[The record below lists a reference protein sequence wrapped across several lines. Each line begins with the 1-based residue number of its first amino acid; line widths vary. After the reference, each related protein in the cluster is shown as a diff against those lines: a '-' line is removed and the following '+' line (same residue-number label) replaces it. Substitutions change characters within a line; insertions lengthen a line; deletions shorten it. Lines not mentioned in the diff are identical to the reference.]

1 MTAEETYSIIYDNC
15 PFKGQ
20 IDEMDPALV
29 ALLCEGCPYFDE
41 CIEGEG
47 YDVIH

>member
-1 MTAEETYSIIYDNC
+1 MTADETYSIYDDC
-15 PFKGQ
+15 PYKGQ

-29 ALLCEGCPYFDE
+29 ALLCVGCPYFDE